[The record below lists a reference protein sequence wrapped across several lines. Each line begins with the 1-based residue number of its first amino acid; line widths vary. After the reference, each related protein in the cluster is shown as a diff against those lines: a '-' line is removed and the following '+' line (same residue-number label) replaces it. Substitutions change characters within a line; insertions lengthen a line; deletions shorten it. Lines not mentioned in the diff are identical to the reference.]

1 MSSLFKIVLSFVL
14 ALVISLSLSVSV
26 YAQQASQTAS
36 TSAAVDRFE
45 LFWPLT
51 AGKTSDQSLY
61 FLKRLKENFRG
72 MLIFGTAQKADYQVM
87 LATKRLLEAD
97 KLLID
102 GKTAAADE
110 TLQAGSESLRSARLA
125 MDTVDKASAADT
137 IINMQKRLANMDKLL
152 VELQQKYS
160 DNTRVQEML
169 KLEQEAAS
177 KL

>member
-1 MSSLFKIVLSFVL
+1 MRYFLSTLLSALILFVFVLSP
-14 ALVISLSLSVSV
+14 V
-26 YAQQASQTAS
+26 YAQQDQASPAS
-36 TSAAVDRFE
+36 TTSATVNRFE

-51 AGKTSDQSLY
+51 AGKTSDQSMY
-61 FLKRLKENFRG
+61 FLKKFKEDLRG

-97 KLLID
+97 QLLAN
-102 GKTAAADE
+102 GNTAAADE
-110 TLQAGSESLRSARLA
+110 TLQAGSEKLRAARLA

-160 DNTRVQEML
+160 NNTRIQEML